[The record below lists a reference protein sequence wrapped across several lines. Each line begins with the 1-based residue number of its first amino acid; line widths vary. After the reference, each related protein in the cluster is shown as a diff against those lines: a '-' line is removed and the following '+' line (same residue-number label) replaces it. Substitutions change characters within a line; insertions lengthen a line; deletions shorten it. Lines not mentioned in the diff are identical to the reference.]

1 MSNFLKPQKLTV
13 YTQDNCPY
21 CLIMKKKLLSWG
33 YNFEEINVSY
43 DMDAKMFLKENKHRT
58 VPQVYFEGRHLN
70 KVDTEVFTKRLLEK
84 ELFWEIENDG
94 GVEMFG

>member
-21 CLIMKKKLLSWG
+21 CVIMKKKLLSWG

-43 DMDAKMFLKENKHRT
+43 DIDAKAFLKENNHRT
-58 VPQVYFEGRHLN
+58 VPQVYFEDKHLN
-70 KVDTEVFTKRLLEK
+70 KVETNKITKRMIEK
-84 ELFWEIENDG
+84 ELAWDIDHDG